1 MRISDRV
8 RAALAK
14 IRSID
19 TEYHAFVTVCGE
31 RALSAA
37 EKLETKIKDL
47 TPAEAQERYPLL
59 GLTFAVKD
67 NLCVEGVRTTAASHI
82 LENYISPYS
91 ATAVERLEAAGAICL
106 GKTNLDEFAMGQTT
120 STGAFGAT
128 KNPRNA
134 ALSAGGSSGGSA
146 AAVAL
151 DLVDFALGSDTGGS
165 IRQPAALCGVVG
177 FKPAYGTVSR
187 YGLISYASAFD
198 TIGPLAKSVADARR
212 VYSVFAGPDPKDA
225 SMRGPEYFRQQA
237 EAERRDGTDRPIRV
251 GIVGGREGR
260 AARAVLNN
268 TKLDRNVQI
277 EFIEL
282 PMLKYAASTY
292 YILACAQAAS
302 NLARY
307 DGVRYGLRVEGRTPE
322 QMFENTRLEGFSP
335 EVRRRILLGN
345 FVLSQ
350 ASYSD
355 WYEHAARVRRMIYD
369 AMQRTF
375 SEVDVIVSET
385 IEEPYPTADFSADSE
400 AFRLGYERDRLT
412 VIANLC
418 GIPAVSVCT
427 GAGADATP
435 EAVMIMADAGRED
448 AMFAVADALTVPF
461 TAAGGHAHE

>member
-8 RAALAK
+8 RAALVK

-37 EKLETKIKDL
+37 EELETKIKDL

-91 ATAVERLEAAGAICL
+91 ATAVERIEAAGAICL

-151 DLVDFALGSDTGGS
+151 DMVDFALGSDTGGS

-212 VYSVFAGPDPKDA
+212 VYSVLAGPDPKDA
-225 SMRGPEYFRQQA
+225 SMRGPEYFRSQA
-237 EAERRDGTDRPIRV
+237 GVKRADRPLRV

-260 AARAVLNN
+260 VAQAVLQN
-268 TKLDRNVQI
+268 TKLKNDVQI
-277 EFIEL
+277 EYIEL

-307 DGVRYGLRVEGRTPE
+307 DGVRYGLRVEGRSPE
-322 QMFENTRLEGFSP
+322 QMFESTRLAGFSP

-355 WYEHAARVRRMIYD
+355 WYEQAARVRRMIYD
-369 AMQRTF
+369 AMQTTF

-385 IEEPYPTADFSADSE
+385 LEEPYPTADFEADSE
-400 AFRLGYERDRLT
+400 AFRLGYEQDRLT

-427 GAGADATP
+427 GAGVDGTP

-448 AMFAVADALTVPF
+448 AMFAVADALAVPF
-461 TAAGGHAHE
+461 SAAGGPAHE